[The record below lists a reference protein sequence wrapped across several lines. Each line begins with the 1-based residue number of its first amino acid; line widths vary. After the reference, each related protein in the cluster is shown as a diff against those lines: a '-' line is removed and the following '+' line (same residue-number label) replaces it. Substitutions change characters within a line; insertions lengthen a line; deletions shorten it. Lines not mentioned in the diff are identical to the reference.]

1 MTQQGFRATFMRG
14 GTSKAVMF
22 RRDNLPADPAEWDAI
37 FLGVMGSPD
46 QNGRQ
51 LDGMGGGLSSVSK
64 VCVVGPP
71 TRDDADVDYAFAQ
84 IGVRESLVDYSGNCG
99 NMSSAIGPFA
109 VHCGLVARHKDG
121 KTKVRIHNTNTSRI
135 IIAHFEVRSG
145 QALVDGDMELDG
157 VTGSGS
163 PVRLEFDKPGG
174 GKTGRLL
181 PTGNAVDELDIEG
194 VSKIEVTLVDAGN
207 PCVFIAASALGM
219 AATESPDFLEADSE
233 FMDRI
238 ERIRCRGSVAMGL
251 AASLDEASKIRAI
264 PKIGIV
270 AAPAD
275 YTSLS
280 GEAVYAADHDLLIRM
295 ISVGQPHRAIPLT
308 AAVCAAVAARVP
320 ASLVQRKAAL
330 GDAPIRI
337 GHPSGVIV
345 VDAEVT
351 VDSEGTAEAV
361 YSAVYR
367 TARML
372 FDGTVFCR
380 NGRK

>member
-1 MTQQGFRATFMRG
+1 MRG

-22 RRDNLPADPAEWDAI
+22 RRDDLPADPAEWDAI
-37 FLGVMGSPD
+37 FLDVMGSPD
-46 QNGRQ
+46 RNGRQ

-71 TRDDADVDYAFAQ
+71 TRDDADVDYTFAQ

-163 PVRLEFDKPGG
+163 PVRLEFDEPGG

-194 VSKIEVTLVDAGN
+194 VSKIEATLVDAGN

-219 AATESPDFLEADSE
+219 AATESPDFLEADSK
-233 FMDRI
+233 FMERI
-238 ERIRCRGSVAMGL
+238 ERIRCQGSVAMGL
-251 AASLDEASKIRAI
+251 AASLDEASKIQSI

-270 AAPAD
+270 APPAD

-280 GEAVYAADHDLLIRM
+280 GEVVHAADHDLLIRM

-361 YSAVYR
+361 YGAVYR

>member
-14 GTSKAVMF
+14 GTSKAVVF
-22 RRDNLPADPAEWDAI
+22 RRDDLPADPAEWDAI
-37 FLGVMGSPD
+37 FLDVMGSPD
-46 QNGRQ
+46 RNGRQ

-71 TRDDADVDYAFAQ
+71 TRDDADIDYTFAQ

-109 VHCGLVARHKDG
+109 VHSGLVAMPKDG
-121 KTKVRIHNTNTSRI
+121 QTKVRIHNTNTSRI

-194 VSKIEVTLVDAGN
+194 LPKIEASLVDAGN

-238 ERIRCRGSVAMGL
+238 ERIRCQGSIAMGL

-264 PKIGIV
+264 PKIGII

-280 GEAVYAADHDLLIRM
+280 GEVVHAADHDLLIRM

-320 ASLVQRKAAL
+320 ASLVQRKAARA
-330 GDAPIRI
+330 DAPIRI

-345 VDAEVT
+345 VDAKVT
-351 VDSEGTAEAV
+351 ADSEGTAEAV
-361 YSAVYR
+361 YGAVYR

>member
-1 MTQQGFRATFMRG
+1 MRG

-22 RRDNLPADPAEWDAI
+22 RRDDLPANPAEWDEI

-46 QNGRQ
+46 RNGRQ

-71 TRDDADVDYAFAQ
+71 SRDDADVDYTFAQ

-109 VHCGLVARHKDG
+109 VHSGLVARHKDG
-121 KTKVRIHNTNTSRI
+121 KTQVRIHNTNTSRI
-135 IIAHFEVRSG
+135 IIAHFEAKSG
-145 QALVDGDMELDG
+145 QA
-157 VTGSGS
+157 
-163 PVRLEFDKPGG
+163 
-174 GKTGRLL
+174 
-181 PTGNAVDELDIEG
+181 
-194 VSKIEVTLVDAGN
+194 LVDAGN

-219 AATESPDFLEADSE
+219 TATESPDFLEADSE

-238 ERIRCRGSVAMGL
+238 ERIRCQGSVAMGL
-251 AASLDEASKIRAI
+251 AASLDEASKIQSI

-280 GEAVYAADHDLLIRM
+280 GEVVHAADHDLLIRM

-351 VDSEGTAEAV
+351 VDSGGTAEAV
-361 YSAVYR
+361 YGAVYR

-380 NGRK
+380 NSRK

>member
-1 MTQQGFRATFMRG
+1 MRG

-22 RRDNLPADPAEWDAI
+22 RRDDLPADPAEWDAI
-37 FLGVMGSPD
+37 FLDVMGSPD
-46 QNGRQ
+46 RNGRQ

-71 TRDDADVDYAFAQ
+71 TRDDADVDYTFAQ

-109 VHCGLVARHKDG
+109 VHSGLVAMPKDG

-135 IIAHFEVRSG
+135 IIAHFEVKSG

-163 PVRLEFDKPGG
+163 PVRLEFDRPGG

-194 VSKIEVTLVDAGN
+194 VSKIEATLVDAGN

-219 AATESPDFLEADSE
+219 TATESPDFLEADSE
-233 FMDRI
+233 FMDQI
-238 ERIRCRGSVAMGL
+238 ERIRCQGSVAMGL
-251 AASLDEASKIRAI
+251 AASLDEASKIQSI

-280 GEAVYAADHDLLIRM
+280 GEVVHAADHDLLIRM
-295 ISVGQPHRAIPLT
+295 VSVGQPHRAIPLT

-320 ASLVQRKAAL
+320 ASLVQRHSAR

-345 VDAEVT
+345 VDAKVT
-351 VDSEGTAEAV
+351 VDSEGKAEAV
-361 YSAVYR
+361 YGAVYR

-380 NGRK
+380 NSRK

>member
-1 MTQQGFRATFMRG
+1 MRG

-22 RRDNLPADPAEWDAI
+22 RRDDLPADPAAWDAI

-46 QNGRQ
+46 RNGRQ

-71 TRDDADVDYAFAQ
+71 TRDDADVDYTFAQ

-109 VHCGLVARHKDG
+109 VHRGLVAMPKDG

-174 GKTGRLL
+174 GKTGSLL

-194 VSKIEVTLVDAGN
+194 VSKIEATLVDAGN
-207 PCVFIAASALGM
+207 PCVFIAASVLGKM
-219 AATESPDFLEADSE
+219 ATESPDFLQADSE

-238 ERIRCRGSVAMGL
+238 ERIRCQGSVAMGL
-251 AASLDEASKIRAI
+251 AESLDEASKIQAI

-270 AAPAD
+270 SAPAD

-280 GEAVYAADHDLLIRM
+280 GEVVHAADHDLLIRM

-320 ASLVQRKAAL
+320 ASLVQRHAAR

-345 VDAEVT
+345 VDAKVT

-361 YSAVYR
+361 YGAVYR

-380 NGRK
+380 NSRQ

>member
-14 GTSKAVMF
+14 GTSKAVVF
-22 RRDNLPADPAEWDAI
+22 RRDDLPADPAEWDAI
-37 FLGVMGSPD
+37 FLDVMGSPD
-46 QNGRQ
+46 RNGRQ

-71 TRDDADVDYAFAQ
+71 TRDDADIDYTFAQ

-109 VHCGLVARHKDG
+109 VHSGLVAMPKDG
-121 KTKVRIHNTNTSRI
+121 QTKVRIHNTNTARI

-194 VSKIEVTLVDAGN
+194 LPKIEASLVDAGN

-238 ERIRCRGSVAMGL
+238 ERIRCQGSIAMGL

-264 PKIGIV
+264 PKVGII

-280 GEAVYAADHDLLIRM
+280 GEVVHAADHDLLIRM

-320 ASLVQRKAAL
+320 VSLVQRKVAWA
-330 GDAPIRI
+330 DAPIRI

-345 VDAEVT
+345 VDAKVT
-351 VDSEGTAEAV
+351 ADSEGTAEAV
-361 YSAVYR
+361 YGAVYR

>member
-1 MTQQGFRATFMRG
+1 MRG

-22 RRDNLPADPAEWDAI
+22 RRDDLPADPAEWDAI
-37 FLGVMGSPD
+37 FLDVMGSPD
-46 QNGRQ
+46 RNGRQ

-71 TRDDADVDYAFAQ
+71 TRDDADVDYTFAQ

-109 VHCGLVARHKDG
+109 VHSGLVARPKDG
-121 KTKVRIHNTNTSRI
+121 KTMVRIHNTNTSRI
-135 IIAHFEVRSG
+135 IIAHFEVKSG

-194 VSKIEVTLVDAGN
+194 VSKIEATLVDAGN

-233 FMDRI
+233 FMDQI
-238 ERIRCRGSVAMGL
+238 ERIRCQGSVAMGL
-251 AASLDEASKIRAI
+251 GASLDEASKIRAI

-280 GEAVYAADHDLLIRM
+280 GEVVHAADHDLLIRM
-295 ISVGQPHRAIPLT
+295 ISIGQPHRAIPLT

-320 ASLVQRKAAL
+320 ASLVQRHSAR

-345 VDAEVT
+345 VDAKVT

-361 YSAVYR
+361 YGAVYR

-380 NGRK
+380 NSRK

>member
-1 MTQQGFRATFMRG
+1 
-14 GTSKAVMF
+14 
-22 RRDNLPADPAEWDAI
+22 
-37 FLGVMGSPD
+37 
-46 QNGRQ
+46 
-51 LDGMGGGLSSVSK
+51 MGGGLSSVSK

-71 TRDDADVDYAFAQ
+71 SRDDADVDYTFAQ

-109 VHCGLVARHKDG
+109 VHSGLVARPKDG
-121 KTKVRIHNTNTSRI
+121 KTQVRIHNTNTSRI
-135 IIAHFEVRSG
+135 IIAHFEVKSG

-194 VSKIEVTLVDAGN
+194 VSKIKATLVDAGN

-219 AATESPDFLEADSE
+219 TATESPDFLEADSE
-233 FMDRI
+233 FMNRI
-238 ERIRCRGSVAMGL
+238 ERIRCQGSVAMGL
-251 AASLDEASKIRAI
+251 AASLAEASKIQSI

-280 GEAVYAADHDLLIRM
+280 GEFVHAADHDLLIRM

-320 ASLVQRKAAL
+320 ASLVQRHSAR

-345 VDAEVT
+345 VDAKVT
-351 VDSEGTAEAV
+351 VDSEGTAAAV
-361 YSAVYR
+361 YGAVYR

-380 NGRK
+380 NSRK